1 MANLEFN
8 NVDHIYKL
16 DNKVI
21 PSVTQLINPISKVVY
36 QEISLQTLQA
46 KARLG
51 SKVHKLIERFLKFNY
66 AKPDDVTESYFNNF
80 KELWQALNDKH
91 EIKILHTEF
100 KSLYK
105 DEFMTFAGTIDCIL
119 QVDNEIW
126 LIDWKTVAKPTNL
139 LLALQMYGYKK
150 IVEKLN
156 IKVDKVKAVQITNK
170 SYDVLDL
177 TKDVNSNRISK
188 LFKMLYDFYV
198 ELELEGLINSKNK
211 VNEED
216 F

>member
-66 AKPDDVTESYFNNF
+66 AKPDDVTEGYFNNF

-198 ELELEGLINSKNK
+198 ELELEGLINPKNK

>member
-198 ELELEGLINSKNK
+198 ELELEGLINPKNK